1 MFLLLIK
8 LDAFD
13 KIRCFSCNIFL
24 CLSFENYLFRSLN
37 FYGVLC
43 IFLLLL
49 TVSYICYIPDFPP
62 SYCWL
67 FSFLSGSFDEQRF
80 KKKVYLFLF
89 CMDVCR
95 AHGPRIGCQIT
106 WRCSHR
112 WLWVPRLTVRL
123 WSSRT
128 ALTRNA
134 SKGSFQHFAMFHR
147 DISLFLPRS
156 FWSMRNYVD
165 LFQVLTHSCSF
176 VYLYNA
182 LPSLKYFCKKLTCKL
197 IIIGA
202 TLSYLWV

>member
-24 CLSFENYLFRSLN
+24 CFSFENYLFRSLN

-49 TVSYICYIPDFPP
+49 TVSYVCCIPDFPP

-67 FSFLSGSFDEQRF
+67 FSFLSGSFEE
-80 KKKVYLFLF
+80 KSLFIFILYG
-89 CMDVCR
+89 VCR
-95 AHGPRIGCQIT
+95 AHGPRIGRQVT
-106 WRCSHR
+106 WRCSSR
-112 WLWVPRLTVRL
+112 WLWVPTLTVQL
-123 WSSRT
+123 WSSHT

-134 SKGSFQHFAMFHR
+134 SKGNFQHFAMFHR

-156 FWSMRNYVD
+156 FWSMRNYID
-165 LFQVLTHSCSF
+165 LFQVLTPSCSF
-176 VYLYNA
+176 VYLYSA
-182 LPSLKYFCKKLTCKL
+182 LPSLKYFFKKLTCK
-197 IIIGA
+197 IITIGA
-202 TLSYLWV
+202 MLSYLWV